1 MSQTGIRQAGRT
13 LIELMIALAIGLF
26 ITGTAIG
33 LVLSNRQTYDSTE
46 GLSRVQEAARTGFE
60 LLARDIREAGLNSC
74 GGALQFV
81 NVLNSPE
88 SLWWTEWNGGV
99 RGYAG
104 SDAFA
109 GAPFGSASGQRV
121 AGTAALHIMRSGS
134 QPQTV
139 SAHDTAT
146 QTITFSPA
154 NRALATGDLAI
165 VCNFSQA
172 SLFQVTA
179 ADSASVEHGNEG
191 TPGNCSRGLGFANPP
206 DCSASGQTY
215 MFEANSAVMRL
226 ESLAWYV
233 GNNGRTTTANR
244 SLYRVS
250 PRNSAGTLS
259 LVAEEVIDGVV
270 DLQIDYLIEG
280 TSAYV
285 AAGSVTDWNAVFG
298 VRLQVVIEEPDKP
311 STAAD
316 RVRRTVTH
324 VVMLRNRLS

>member
-1 MSQTGIRQAGRT
+1 
-13 LIELMIALAIGLF
+13 
-26 ITGTAIG
+26 
-33 LVLSNRQTYDSTE
+33 
-46 GLSRVQEAARTGFE
+46 
-60 LLARDIREAGLNSC
+60 
-74 GGALQFV
+74 
-81 NVLNSPE
+81 
-88 SLWWTEWNGGV
+88 
-99 RGYAG
+99 
-104 SDAFA
+104 
-109 GAPFGSASGQRV
+109 
-121 AGTAALHIMRSGS
+121 
-134 QPQTV
+134 
-139 SAHDTAT
+139 
-146 QTITFSPA
+146 
-154 NRALATGDLAI
+154 
-165 VCNFSQA
+165 
-172 SLFQVTA
+172 
-179 ADSASVEHGNEG
+179 
-191 TPGNCSRGLGFANPP
+191 
-206 DCSASGQTY
+206 